1 MYNLTMRLWSLHP
14 QYLDAKGMVACW
26 REGLLARK
34 VLLNQTNGYRNH
46 PQLERFK
53 NTTDPVAF
61 MDAYLEAIA
70 DEAEKRGFSF
80 DRSKIRPQTTAER
93 LQVTSGQLQYEL
105 QWLKAKFATRDP
117 ERLKNIPDLPTA
129 HPLFIIVPGEI
140 ESWERVPTPQS

>member
-1 MYNLTMRLWSLHP
+1 MRLWSLHP
-14 QYLDAKGMVACW
+14 QYLDAKGIVACW

-53 NTTDPVAF
+53 NTADPAAS
-61 MDAYLEAIA
+61 MDAYLGAVA
-70 DEAEKRGFSF
+70 DEAEKRGYSF
-80 DRSKIRPQTTAER
+80 DRSKIESQSIAER

-105 QWLKAKFATRDP
+105 QWLKAKLATRDP
-117 ERLKNIPDLPTA
+117 GRLKNMPDFPVP

-140 ESWERVPTPQS
+140 EPWERVSATRSS